1 MNDVGV
7 LMGGDVNATAE
18 QMKMVLDLESSIA
31 EVMTLFVYFLN
42 FLKKYVRTV
51 SCMAIY
57 FCLSSVVAKGL
68 HVHVLPLDLDHHT
81 ERRASR

>member
-42 FLKKYVRTV
+42 FLKIR
-51 SCMAIY
+51 
-57 FCLSSVVAKGL
+57 
-68 HVHVLPLDLDHHT
+68 
-81 ERRASR
+81 